1 MREVPIAGWGCS
13 VSALSD
19 TLETIIH
26 RSSRVTSS
34 SCPAAIVEDLASAGL
49 FDGVD
54 FVEDGVTD
62 GYRYV
67 LSGTLHA
74 SPLRTTTTSFG
85 LGMAG
90 VLLWILP
97 VPMAK
102 TTASLDLDLVLT
114 DRETGDVVWTKRL
127 DESIRRYYTLY
138 TSSAMIYGRGGAFSF
153 NLVPPPSD
161 SKVDRRSLFS
171 WHFETLRRAM
181 LDSRNEIAAALSAR
195 ESGFE

>member
-1 MREVPIAGWGCS
+1 
-13 VSALSD
+13 
-19 TLETIIH
+19 
-26 RSSRVTSS
+26 
-34 SCPAAIVEDLASAGL
+34 
-49 FDGVD
+49 
-54 FVEDGVTD
+54 
-62 GYRYV
+62 
-67 LSGTLHA
+67 
-74 SPLRTTTTSFG
+74 
-85 LGMAG
+85 MAG

-161 SKVDRRSLFS
+161 SKVDRRSLVS